1 MNWKQKLFTDSNQI
15 KRSQIVF
22 LTDAPLG
29 NQYMLRNCPRRK
41 PELKCR
47 PGGGQL
53 GYDTISSFLNLN
65 KHCSLR
71 LLYSWK
77 VLASL
82 KAWFKLWLSRFR
94 WNVTVSRRVPE
105 GGGGRGA
112 LLFRLNG
119 LPWTGYRSD
128 VCNRSVI
135 PFKTARAFSIKPLAI
150 RMSFLYRM
158 PFESTNI
165 NHKGLQRT
173 ANEYAEE
180 SRIYKDLKSTNDN
193 VDILNSA
200 SRIL

>member
-65 KHCSLR
+65 KYCSLR

-94 WNVTVSRRVPE
+94 WNVTVSRRVP
-105 GGGGRGA
+105 GGGGEA
-112 LLFRLNG
+112 LCYFAS
-119 LPWTGYRSD
+119 TGYPEQGTGLMF
-128 VCNRSVI
+128 VTAVLFLLKLQEH
-135 PFKTARAFSIKPLAI
+135 FKLSL
-150 RMSFLYRM
+150 
-158 PFESTNI
+158 
-165 NHKGLQRT
+165 LQ
-173 ANEYAEE
+173 
-180 SRIYKDLKSTNDN
+180 SGCLF
-193 VDILNSA
+193 
-200 SRIL
+200 

>member
-1 MNWKQKLFTDSNQI
+1 MNWKQRLFTDSNQI

-47 PGGGQL
+47 PSGGKL

-65 KHCSLR
+65 KYCSLR

-77 VLASL
+77 VLASP

-94 WNVTVSRRVPE
+94 WNVTVSRRVR

-119 LPWTGYRSD
+119 LPWTGYRFSGSPSD

-135 PFKTARAFSIKPLAI
+135 PFKTARAFSIKPRAV
-150 RMSFLYRM
+150 RMSFLDRM
-158 PFESTNI
+158 PF
-165 NHKGLQRT
+165 
-173 ANEYAEE
+173 
-180 SRIYKDLKSTNDN
+180 
-193 VDILNSA
+193 
-200 SRIL
+200 

>member
-22 LTDAPLG
+22 LTNAPLG
-29 NQYMLRNCPRRK
+29 NQYMLRNCARRK

-65 KHCSLR
+65 KYCSFR

-82 KAWFKLWLSRFR
+82 KAWCKLWLSRFR
-94 WNVTVSRRVPE
+94 WNVTVSRRVR
-105 GGGGRGA
+105 GGGGGERR
-112 LLFRLNG
+112 FVISPQRVM
-119 LPWTGYRSD
+119 PWTGYRFSGSPSD

-150 RMSFLYRM
+150 RTRDCKGPQTDM
-158 PFESTNI
+158 P
-165 NHKGLQRT
+165 K
-173 ANEYAEE
+173 
-180 SRIYKDLKSTNDN
+180 N
-193 VDILNSA
+193 VGSIKTW
-200 SRIL
+200 

>member
-22 LTDAPLG
+22 LTNAPLG
-29 NQYMLRNCPRRK
+29 NQYMLRNCARRK

-65 KHCSLR
+65 KYCSFR

-82 KAWFKLWLSRFR
+82 KAWCKLWLSRFR
-94 WNVTVSRRVPE
+94 WNVTVSRRVR
-105 GGGGRGA
+105 GGGVGRGA

-119 LPWTGYRSD
+119 LCPEQGTGFQGHRLMF
-128 VCNRSVI
+128 V
-135 PFKTARAFSIKPLAI
+135 TAVL
-150 RMSFLYRM
+150 FLL
-158 PFESTNI
+158 
-165 NHKGLQRT
+165 KLQEHFQLSLLQSGR
-173 ANEYAEE
+173 
-180 SRIYKDLKSTNDN
+180 LF
-193 VDILNSA
+193 
-200 SRIL
+200 